1 MKFNVTL
8 DMQNSVARKL
18 NMPTM
23 KRPETANK
31 NITKKPLTLS
41 QQKQIKIQFSPKKTT
56 L

>member
-18 NMPTM
+18 NMPSI

-31 NITKKPLTLS
+31 NLTKKTLTNS
-41 QQKQIKIQFSPKKTT
+41 QQKQLKLQSSPKKTT